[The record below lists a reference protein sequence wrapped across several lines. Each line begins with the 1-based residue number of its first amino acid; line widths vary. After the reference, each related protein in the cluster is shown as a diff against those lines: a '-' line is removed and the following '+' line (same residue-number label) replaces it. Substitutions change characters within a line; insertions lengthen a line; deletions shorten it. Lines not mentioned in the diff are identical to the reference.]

1 MAEHVFTESPD
12 LELGIALLLA
22 EIGKSIATSI
32 ATRQIGTF
40 FRKGTDVVDR
50 AVRATC
56 SHFPEIEG
64 TESALQRWTS
74 GETFAGFLDRA
85 HHGERDLDEEI
96 IASFIDEGDFYLP
109 TEEERWTV
117 ASKLLSV
124 FLLQLSAAL
133 YQSNNAFLA
142 LANRIEVLNDERGS
156 ETRTGL
162 ADLKAEVSSLRAALV
177 LQGALTKAETPLD
190 PAHSGVS
197 AQIDLAQN
205 LIDDGRVTSARVA
218 LEQLQNEAGAIPDEI
233 EFRIVTNLGA
243 CALADDD
250 VDGARVL
257 LERAYRLQPDNP
269 RAIANASVAAQFGRD
284 SARAVKLAVMARKA
298 DPQNSLATAVLL
310 EELWK
315 EGESEQLTKLICEE
329 DWMTLDRQCGLV
341 LAWIYMRQSRFE
353 EAVTLCRSLEAAHSE
368 DAAIHMALSESL
380 INYVQAQSL
389 PAGFTGE
396 SLIQLREAE
405 AEATT
410 AINSLRQTELKVWHH
425 WALVFRAVARA
436 LLGKTSAA
444 LRDLDDVLDEAP
456 KHPDAAFNK
465 GLLLLDQNRPP
476 EARAMFEGIEDSRRK
491 LDAVAPLADAC
502 LRSGDAMAAVKL
514 LKDSL
519 RLEHPEWEEV
529 QRAETLSRA
538 EAAVGNEDS
547 VASTL
552 EVALERSPD
561 DPRLLALAAARHE
574 FRSDFEVAEKS
585 LLRALEHAGEL
596 DRGVILVKLG
606 ALCQKLERFA
616 EAADYFHKVVGGV
629 TSHPAAI
636 PLLECLVHSE
646 RLREALDW
654 ARQIRESY
662 RPPPRMAIEV
672 EAQILDYIGDLCAAL
687 RCYQELCSRSDATS
701 ADQVKLALAQFRC
714 GKREKA
720 LETVSRIN
728 ASELCGAPQA
738 ILALAQL
745 AQLKWM
751 LGVADHLDDAYLAR
765 RYGLNDPT
773 VHLGFVELFLAHDR
787 DWVEPDS
794 VGPGCAVRLKS
805 VSAAEQWWHIVD
817 EGEEPRDSYEL
828 RPSDDLARK
837 LLGRRVGDTII
848 LREGIEDLSYEIAA
862 VQSKF
867 VRAFQETVEEFSTR
881 FPGNMGLSR
890 VKVEED
896 DFTKVFLSIDQRD
909 RLVSEVD
916 RMYREGQLP
925 FASFCSFVGRSVL
938 EVWHALTKSDFTR
951 IRFGTGNAK
960 ESNRSNQL
968 LLEADGIVL
977 DMLALLTV
985 YELGIVPHLRSRFQ
999 RVAVPQHVIDELQKA
1014 YMNTVIGPVPASRLG
1029 KTSEGRYT
1037 FTEITEE
1044 DWTKWQEFVRSVMEF
1059 AESFEHIAS
1068 YRLLDADDI
1077 EKLVD
1082 VLTWAGAG
1090 AVYAGDEQST
1100 ERLVLISDDLGLCE
1114 AGRSLGVRAVN
1125 TQAVLSE
1132 LYRSDL
1138 ISADDYSSWIERL
1151 VLLNYGFVRIQAED
1165 IVRRLEVN
1173 GYVTTDGTRAM
1184 LRTLE
1189 GPECSEDSAVS
1200 VGAQVIEQLVGMVP
1214 REQIELI
1221 LSFVLAT
1228 LQRGRVTRPVLRRF
1242 KDEIAS
1248 RFALDP
1254 VNRDQLIRTVNL
1266 HIAFSTQS
1274 IRQNQ

>member
-12 LELGIALLLA
+12 LELDIALLLA

-32 ATRQIGTF
+32 ATRQIDTF
-40 FRKGTDVVDR
+40 LRKGTDVVDR

-74 GETFAGFLDRA
+74 GETFAGFLERA

-117 ASKLLSV
+117 ASEILSV

-133 YQSNNAFLA
+133 YQSNNALLA
-142 LANRIEVLNDERGS
+142 LANRIEVLNAERGS

-177 LQGALTKAETPLD
+177 LQDALTEAETPLD
-190 PAHSGVS
+190 PAHHEM
-197 AQIDLAQN
+197 AAKIDLARD
-205 LIDDGRVTSARVA
+205 LIKSGHVTSARVA
-218 LEQLQNEAGAIPDEI
+218 LEQLQNEAGATPDQL

-269 RAIANASVAAQFGRD
+269 RAIANASVAAQFGGD

-298 DPQNSLATAVLL
+298 DPRNSLATAVLL

-315 EGESEQLTKLICEE
+315 EGESEQLTELICEE

-368 DAAIHMALSESL
+368 DAAIHMAVSESL
-380 INYVQAQSL
+380 INYVQAQGL
-389 PAGFTGE
+389 PVGFTEE
-396 SLIQLREAE
+396 SLTQLREAE

-410 AINSLRQTELKVWHH
+410 AIDSLRQTELNVWRHR
-425 WALVFRAVARA
+425 ALVFRAVARA
-436 LLGKTSAA
+436 LIGKTPEA
-444 LRDLDDVLDEAP
+444 LRDLDEVLDETP
-456 KHPDAAFNK
+456 KHTDAAFNK
-465 GLLLLDQNRPP
+465 GLLLLDQNRPA
-476 EARAMFEGIEDSRRK
+476 EARAVFEGIEDSRRQ

-502 LRSGDAMAAVKL
+502 LRSGDAIATVKL
-514 LKDSL
+514 LKDSFT
-519 RLEHPEWEEV
+519 LEHPEWEEI

-552 EVALERSPD
+552 EVALERSHD

-574 FRSDFEVAEKS
+574 FRGDYDVAEKS
-585 LLRALEHAGEL
+585 LLKALGFAGEL
-596 DRGVILVKLG
+596 DRAVILVKLG
-606 ALCQKLERFA
+606 ALYQKRERFA

-629 TSHPAAI
+629 VSHPAAI

-654 ARQIRESY
+654 ARTIRESH
-662 RPPPRMAIEV
+662 RPAPRIAIEV
-672 EAQILDYIGDLCAAL
+672 EAQILDYIGDPCAAL
-687 RCYQELCSRSDATS
+687 SFYEELCSRSDAPP
-701 ADQVKLALAQFRC
+701 ADSVKLALAQFRC
-714 GKREKA
+714 GKRETA

-728 ASELCGAPQA
+728 ASELCGAPQS
-738 ILALAQL
+738 IRALAQS

-828 RPSDDLARK
+828 RADDQLAQK
-837 LLGRRVGDTII
+837 LLGRRVGDAVIV
-848 LREGIEDLSYEIAA
+848 EGIEARSYEITAI
-862 VQSKF
+862 QSKF
-867 VRAFQETVEEFSTR
+867 VRAYQQSIEEYSPR
-881 FPGNMGLSR
+881 FPGDRSLSSFEVR
-890 VKVEED
+890 D
-896 DFTKVFLSIDQRD
+896 NDFTKIFFNIDKLHERG
-909 RLVSEVD
+909 READ
-916 RMYREGQLP
+916 RMYRAGRLP
-925 FASFCSFVGRSVL
+925 FAFFCSRIGRSVL
-938 EVWHALTKSDFTR
+938 EVWHALTRGGLTR
-951 IRFGTGNAK
+951 IRFGNGSLE
-960 ESNRSNQL
+960 ESNRAREL
-968 LLEADGIVL
+968 LCEADGIVL
-977 DMLALLTV
+977 DTLALLTV
-985 YELGIVPHLRSRFQ
+985 YELGLGPDLRRKFQ
-999 RVAVPQHVIDELQKA
+999 RVAVPQHVFDELRGIHIQA
-1014 YMNTVIGPVPASRLG
+1014 VMGPMPAGWLG
-1029 KTSEGRYT
+1029 KDDKGRYAL
-1037 FTEITEE
+1037 TEISEE
-1044 DWTKWQEFVRSVMEF
+1044 AWTKWQEFVGSVLEF

-1082 VLTWAGAG
+1082 VLTWAGAS

-1114 AGRSLGVRAVN
+1114 VGHSLGVGAVN
-1125 TQAVLSE
+1125 TQALLSE

-1138 ISADDYSSWIERL
+1138 ITANDYSSWIERL
-1151 VLLNYGFVRIQAED
+1151 VLLNYEFVRIKAED

-1173 GYVTTDGTRAM
+1173 GYVTSEGTRAM

-1189 GPECSEDSAVS
+1189 GPNCTENSAVS
-1200 VGAQVIEQLVGMVP
+1200 VGAEVIEQLVRVVS
-1214 REQIELI
+1214 REQIALI

-1228 LQRGRVTRPVLRRF
+1228 LQRGRITRPILHRF
-1242 KDEIAS
+1242 RDEIAS
-1248 RFALDP
+1248 RFRLDP
-1254 VNRDQLIRTVNL
+1254 LNRDQLLRTVDL
-1266 HIAFSTQS
+1266 HIEFSTQS
-1274 IRQNQ
+1274 IRRN

>member
-1 MAEHVFTESPD
+1 M
-12 LELGIALLLA
+12 ELGIALLLA

-40 FRKGTDVVDR
+40 FRNGTDVVDR

-133 YQSNNAFLA
+133 YQSNNALLA

-177 LQGALTKAETPLD
+177 LQGALTEAETPLD

-476 EARAMFEGIEDSRRK
+476 EARAMFEGIEDSRRQ

-574 FRSDFEVAEKS
+574 FRGDYDVAEKS
-585 LLRALEHAGEL
+585 LLKALEFAGEL
-596 DRGVILVKLG
+596 DRAVILVKLG
-606 ALCQKLERFA
+606 ALYQKLERFA
-616 EAADYFHKVVGGV
+616 EAADCFHEVVGGV
-629 TSHPAAI
+629 VAHPAAI

-654 ARQIRESY
+654 TRTIRESH
-662 RPPPRMAIEV
+662 RPAPRIAIEV
-672 EAQILDYIGDLCAAL
+672 EAQILDYIGDPCAAL
-687 RCYQELCSRSDATS
+687 SFCEELCSRSDATPV
-701 ADQVKLALAQFRC
+701 DQVKLALAQLRC
-714 GKREKA
+714 GERDA
-720 LETVSRIN
+720 ARETVVRIN
-728 ASELCGAPQA
+728 SSELLDDPKS
-738 ILALAQL
+738 ILALAEL
-745 AQLKWM
+745 AQLKRM
-751 LGVADHLDDAYLAR
+751 LGVSDHLEDAYLAR
-765 RYGLNDPT
+765 RCGLNDPAT
-773 VHLGFVELFLAHDR
+773 HLGYVGLFLDAEKGLE
-787 DWVEPDS
+787 EPDS
-794 VGPGCAVRLKS
+794 IAPGCAVRLKS
-805 VSAAEQWWHIVD
+805 EWNEQWWHVLD
-817 EGEEPRDSYEL
+817 DGESPRDSYEL
-828 RPSDDLARK
+828 RPSDELARK

-916 RMYREGQLP
+916 RMYRAGQLP

-977 DMLALLTV
+977 DMLALFTV
-985 YELGIVPHLRSRFQ
+985 YELGLVPHLRSRFQ